1 MILIK
6 NNRKTLDIQKV
17 LEKELLSL
25 RLKTGLDLGLEVLWV
40 PDKSNK
46 KSEEIKG
53 NVIFVYEEDFERAV
67 KTLKHEFLEYLLNK
81 YSSLHKRVIN
91 KLLKLI
97 EENTV

>member
-97 EENTV
+97 EENTE

>member
-53 NVIFVYEEDFERAV
+53 NVIFVYKEDFERAV